1 MPNNLTETQQTYGL
15 FWEQLKEYLEAEGS
29 TIVLNTP
36 KPQYNNDISISRGS
50 VYLVLAISKRKQQK
64 SVEIYLGN
72 PEFNKEFFNQLHADK
87 DAIKKELGL
96 DVVFNGGG
104 LPSNQRARIIYEEF
118 SFDPEDEKN
127 WGRHNKWFKETAEN
141 FYSVFIPRLNK
152 IVIDLGIQ
160 Y

>member
-1 MPNNLTETQQTYGL
+1 MIFQ
-15 FWEQLKEYLEAEGS
+15 YLVA
-29 TIVLNTP
+29 
-36 KPQYNNDISISRGS
+36 

-104 LPSNQRARIIYEEF
+104 FQVINGQELYMKNF
-118 SFDPEDEKN
+118 LDPEDEKN